1 MPELAEVEYVAR
13 QLRASAIGALIAAV
27 SINWPRAISHPSP
40 ADFVAELVGCKITGI
55 DRRGKLLLVALGRP
69 HPQPLPIGDGEGRRT
84 GEQGDHKGRPYR
96 PDGEGET
103 TEEGWLTVHRRM
115 SGNLRLLEPA
125 EPDERYLIVDM
136 RLADGRRLQYSDPR
150 KFGRLAFWTWDEL
163 PQALAQYGAEPLAA
177 DFTPER
183 LAAILHGRVRALK
196 PLLLDQAHIAGL
208 GNIYADEALHRAG
221 LHPLRKADTLTPAEI
236 ARLRDAIVTVL
247 ELGIAHGGTTF
258 GRHQGLFGEAGRNV
272 DHLRVYQREGQPCAT
287 CGTPIQRI
295 VVAQR
300 GTRFCPRCQPE

>member
-13 QLRASAIGALIAAV
+13 QLRENAIGATISTV
-27 SINWPRAISHPSP
+27 NIVWPRAISHPTP
-40 ADFVAELVGCKITGI
+40 EIFAAELVGRTITGI

-69 HPQPLPIGDGEGRRT
+69 HPVASREPCPPSADGV
-84 GEQGDHKGRPYR
+84 GEI
-96 PDGEGET
+96 E
-103 TEEGWLTVHRRM
+103 EEGWVTVHRRM
-115 SGNLRLLEPA
+115 AGNLRLLMAE
-125 EPDERYLIVDM
+125 EPDERYLVVDI

-150 KFGRLAFWTWDEL
+150 KFGRLAFWHADEL
-163 PQALAQYGAEPLAA
+163 PQALAEYGAEPLAA
-177 DFTPER
+177 DFTAAR
-183 LAAILHGRVRALK
+183 LAAILRGRSRALK
-196 PLLLDQAHIAGL
+196 PLLLDQARIAGL

-221 LHPLRKADTLTPAEI
+221 LHPLRQADTLTPAEI

-272 DHLRVYQREGQPCAT
+272 DYLLVYRREGQPCAT

>member
-13 QLRASAIGALIAAV
+13 QLRDHAIGATISAV
-27 SINWPRAISHPSP
+27 TLAWPRAISHPSP
-40 ADFVAELVGCKITGI
+40 EAFVTELVGRTITGI
-55 DRRGKLLLVALGRP
+55 DRRGKLLLVALS
-69 HPQPLPIGDGEGRRT
+69 GD
-84 GEQGDHKGRPYR
+84 
-96 PDGEGET
+96 
-103 TEEGWLTVHRRM
+103 GWLTVHRRM
-115 SGNLRLLEPA
+115 SGNLRLLTPD
-125 EPDERYLIVDM
+125 EPDEQYLVVDI

-150 KFGRLAFWTWDEL
+150 KFGRLAFWHADEL

-177 DFTPER
+177 DFTPAR
-183 LAAILHGRVRALK
+183 LAAILHGRARALK

-221 LHPLRKADTLTPAEI
+221 LHPLRRADTLTPAEI

-272 DHLRVYQREGQPCAT
+272 AHLLVYQREGQPCVT

-300 GTRFCPRCQPE
+300 GTRFCPRCQPAPESTH